1 VLAPRDDGWRV
12 SDALWERIEP
22 LLPARPRHPLGCHRR
37 RVPDRDALD
46 AILFVL
52 RSGCQ
57 WAALNQTRICSKSSA
72 YRRFREWARAGVFE
86 ALWMQLLADPQ
97 TTLEWDWLALD
108 SQIVKAPKGGQA
120 SGPNPTDRAKSGTK
134 RSLCTDAGGVPLS
147 IAIDGANR
155 HDVKLLERTLEGL
168 LAAPPEG
175 LRPGLCLDRG
185 YDYPWVRPR
194 LSELGYEPHVHSRG
208 EEARLIRAGARARR
222 WVVESTFAWLVLF
235 RRLKIS
241 HERLAATRS
250 AFLNL
255 ACALITWRASNPV
268 TRSEAAY

>member
-1 VLAPRDDGWRV
+1 
-12 SDALWERIEP
+12 
-22 LLPARPRHPLGCHRR
+22 
-37 RVPDRDALD
+37 VPDRDALD

-57 WAALNQTRICSKSSA
+57 WAALNQTRICSKSST
-72 YRRFREWARAGVFE
+72 YRRFREWAGAGVFE
-86 ALWMQLLADPQ
+86 ALWSALLADPQ

-108 SQIVKAPKGGQA
+108 SEIVKAPKGGQA
-120 SGPNPTDRAKSGTK
+120 SGSNPTDRAKSATK
-134 RSLCTDAGGVPLS
+134 RSLCTDASGVPLS
-147 IAIDGANR
+147 VAIDGANR

-168 LAAPPEG
+168 LAAPPPRASG
-175 LRPGLCLDRG
+175 RACASTAATTIRGSDRVCASSATSPTCTPAAKRPGSSAKA
-185 YDYPWVRPR
+185 P
-194 LSELGYEPHVHSRG
+194 EH
-208 EEARLIRAGARARR
+208 AAGSSKAPL
-222 WVVESTFAWLVLF
+222 AWLVLF

>member
-1 VLAPRDDGWRV
+1 MLQPRDDGWRV

-46 AILFVL
+46 GILFVL

-86 ALWMQLLADPQ
+86 ALWTQLLADPQ
-97 TTLEWDWLALD
+97 MTLEWDWMALD

-120 SGPNPTDRAKSGTK
+120 SGPNPTDRAKCGTK
-134 RSLCTDAGGVPLS
+134 RSLCTDGQGIPLS
-147 IAIDGANR
+147 IVIDGANR
-155 HDVKLLERTLEGL
+155 HDIKLLERTLEGL
-168 LAAPPEG
+168 LASPPEG

-194 LSELGYEPHVHSRG
+194 LDELGYEPHVHARG
-208 EEARLIRAGARARR
+208 EEARLIRKGRRARR
-222 WVVESTFAWLVLF
+222 WVVASTFAWLVLF

-255 ACALITWRASNPV
+255 ACALVTWRANHPV
-268 TRSEAAY
+268 TRAETAY